1 MSQFESKIKVISY
14 NQERVYA
21 KLSDLNNLQA
31 LKDRMP
37 ADKIKNLI
45 FDSDSL
51 SFDASPVGEIRLKIV
66 DKVEPKTIKFETV
79 KSPIPFNLW
88 IQLVET
94 GEEECKLKLTVRI
107 DINPFMK
114 GMIQKP
120 LQEGL
125 EKMAETLA
133 VIQY

>member
-37 ADKIKNLI
+37 ADKIKNLN